1 MKFPKNR
8 ANVFHVVRYH
18 YVSNGEMGGG
28 INVGTFSDVGN
39 ADDFRGA
46 CEQEWRDKLG
56 DEANTLFLVEMGT
69 FYG

>member
-1 MKFPKNR
+1 MKFPKNKS
-8 ANVFHVVRYH
+8 NVFHVARYN
-18 YVSNGEMGGG
+18 YEGNGDLRFAA
-28 INVGTFSDVGN
+28 NCGTFANISD

-56 DEANTLFLVEMGT
+56 DDANVLFRVEMGT